1 MNAPRNPFTSSRD
14 SNPFRALGGGWFCT
28 VLATTTCCQLTAKNC
43 TVSSILSFLEKLAV
57 SVQSWASVNF
67 LKSRQATTQQGIEAS
82 LTGYNVQET
91 FSTRSQNWVLGGKA
105 KGDNCVVIQHN
116 SDRFSQELSRVSSSV
131 FVSPS
136 CRYLCKLSFCSRFAI
151 IWG

>member
-1 MNAPRNPFTSSRD
+1 MPHVTHSPAAGIQTHSEHWAGDDSARCLPQPHAANLLPR
-14 SNPFRALGGGWFCT
+14 T
-28 VLATTTCCQLTAKNC
+28 VQC

-91 FSTRSQNWVLGGKA
+91 FSTRSQN
-105 KGDNCVVIQHN
+105 
-116 SDRFSQELSRVSSSV
+116 
-131 FVSPS
+131 
-136 CRYLCKLSFCSRFAI
+136 
-151 IWG
+151 